1 MLLGSMRLKFSA
13 RLTYHIGQLLK
24 TVEHGISHLTW
35 RLIQL
40 GHLAIVRRYTIG

>member
-13 RLTYHIGQLLK
+13 RLTYHIGQILK
-24 TVEHGISHLTW
+24 TVEHGILHLTW